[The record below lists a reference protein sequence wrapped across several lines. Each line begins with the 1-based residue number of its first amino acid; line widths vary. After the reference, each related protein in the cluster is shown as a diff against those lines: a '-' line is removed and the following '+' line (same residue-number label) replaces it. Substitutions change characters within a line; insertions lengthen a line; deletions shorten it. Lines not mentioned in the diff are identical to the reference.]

1 MYVIN
6 NLSII
11 PLWIVYHF
19 FNHRFIF
26 FSISLI
32 ALDIFHILER
42 KKEQEM
48 AEEKGG
54 EGLIKYN
61 RIIVIINE
69 LLLITSFTLRKIILK
84 QTRESET
91 LITNLNL

>member
-1 MYVIN
+1 
-6 NLSII
+6 
-11 PLWIVYHF
+11 
-19 FNHRFIF
+19 
-26 FSISLI
+26 
-32 ALDIFHILER
+32 
-42 KKEQEM
+42 M
-48 AEEKGG
+48 AEVKGG
-54 EGLIKYN
+54 GGLIKYN